1 MTWYYNEKV
10 VDESPSSTIK
20 VFFTL
25 LFVIFL
31 TSCAPNPEPVLDHA
45 TVVAK
50 NASLRLK
57 NSSTS
62 RTLRVLD
69 TGDKVEVLERQGN
82 WYRVRYGIDIQ
93 GWMEESTVL
102 TNDTKGRIQDLVA
115 SSQNQEPQNT
125 AVVKQTS
132 NFRLEP
138 GRSTAIIRRLEPGTK
153 VEILERVTLPRPGSS
168 SSYDVWL
175 KVRPSPAEIGWVL
188 SGGIEF
194 DIPSDIA
201 QYSEEYTYA
210 AVKVINRVQDP
221 IAGEI
226 NWYVVGERRP
236 GHDPY
241 VDFQGIRVFT
251 WNMKKHRYETAFRVK
266 GLRGVYPLV
275 IGQDGVNPTFRV
287 YELEEDGNSKMPHDF
302 VMFGVIVRPK
312 KALPS

>member
-1 MTWYYNEKV
+1 M
-10 VDESPSSTIK
+10 K

-25 LFVIFL
+25 LLVIFL

-115 SSQNQEPQNT
+115 TSQNQGPQNT
-125 AVVKQTS
+125 AVIKQTA

-138 GRSTAIIRRLEPGTK
+138 GRSTAIIRRLESGTK
-153 VEILERVTLPRPGSS
+153 VEVLERATLPRPGSP

-175 KVRPSPAEIGWVL
+175 KVRPSPTEVGWIL
-188 SGGIEF
+188 SAALEF
-194 DIPSDIA
+194 DI
-201 QYSEEYTYA
+201 
-210 AVKVINRVQDP
+210 
-221 IAGEI
+221 
-226 NWYVVGERRP
+226 
-236 GHDPY
+236 
-241 VDFQGIRVFT
+241 
-251 WNMKKHRYETAFRVK
+251 
-266 GLRGVYPLV
+266 
-275 IGQDGVNPTFRV
+275 
-287 YELEEDGNSKMPHDF
+287 
-302 VMFGVIVRPK
+302 
-312 KALPS
+312 